1 MEEYTSIIAYPI
13 ATNVSNLRLV
23 TYLNCWSQSAMES
36 AEDPNGDLRKLIYSL
51 VERFDALKEGVKHL
65 KEEKSASTSTRARAS

>member
-1 MEEYTSIIAYPI
+1 
-13 ATNVSNLRLV
+13 
-23 TYLNCWSQSAMES
+23 MES